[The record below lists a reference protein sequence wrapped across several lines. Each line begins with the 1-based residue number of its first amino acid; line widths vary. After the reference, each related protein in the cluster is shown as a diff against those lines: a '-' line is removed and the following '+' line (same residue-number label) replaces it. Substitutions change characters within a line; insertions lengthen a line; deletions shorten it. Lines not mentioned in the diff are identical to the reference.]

1 MNAHV
6 DPGKA
11 IKAAQELLRRRDIR
25 RKSETLHGFIECFWH
40 VLEPAVEFKTGW
52 ALHAMCEHL
61 EAVTRGDIKRLIINV
76 PPGMMKSLTTSVFW
90 PAWEWTTMPHMRVLS
105 TAYKTDLAE
114 RDSKKFGNLV
124 TSEAYKTIYRDVF
137 RTTKATTTD
146 VENNHFGFRKAMA
159 FQSLTGS
166 RGNRVVIDD
175 PLSVD
180 QAKSATELRNVAD
193 TFTEAVPSRL
203 NDPEKDAIVMIMQRL
218 HTQDPSGLA
227 IEHNLG
233 YELLML
239 PMEFEVDRRCHTSI
253 GFQDPRT
260 YEGELLFPER
270 FTREVVD
277 RDKHVMMSVN
287 GSYAV
292 AGQYQQRPAPRGG
305 GMFQR
310 EWLKPLPVKPQMVK
324 MFRGWDFAATEDAGA
339 ARTAG
344 VAMGIDVEGRF
355 VIWDVVKGRY
365 SPAGVEK
372 LLGLTAQMD
381 GRLVKGSIPKDP
393 GQAGKMQTEHWLKTV
408 LAGYTYTAS
417 PETGSKE
424 VRAEPFAAQCEVGNV
439 YLVEGDW
446 NKEFIEELEVF
457 PAGKFKDQVD
467 AASRAFTELTTK
479 PKSMLQSLN

>member
-6 DPGKA
+6 DPVKA
-11 IKAAQELLRRRDIR
+11 IKAAQELLRRRDVR
-25 RKSETLHGFIECFWH
+25 RKCERLHGFIETFWR
-40 VLEPAVEFKTGW
+40 VLEPGVEFKTGW
-52 ALHAMCEHL
+52 ALEAICEHL
-61 EAVTRGDIKRLIINV
+61 EAVTYGHIKRLVINV

-90 PAWEWTTMPHMRVLS
+90 PAWEWTTMPHLRVLS

-218 HTQDPSGLA
+218 HQLDPSGLA
-227 IEHNLG
+227 LDNNLG
-233 YELLML
+233 YEFLML
-239 PMEFEVDRRCHTSI
+239 PMEFEVSRRCHTSI
-253 GFQDPRT
+253 GFSDPRT

-270 FTREVVD
+270 FSREVVD
-277 RDKHVMMSVN
+277 RDKHVMSSVN
-287 GSYAV
+287 GTYAV

-305 GMFQR
+305 GMFKR
-310 EWLKPLPVKPQMVK
+310 EWFKPLPVCPPLLKV
-324 MFRGWDFAATEDAGA
+324 FRGWDFAATEDATA
-339 ARTAG
+339 ARTAA
-344 VAMGIDVEGRF
+344 VLMGIDAEGRF
-355 VIWDVVKGRY
+355 IIADVVKGRY

-372 LLGLTAQMD
+372 LLAITAQTD
-381 GRLVKGSIPKDP
+381 GRKVKGSIPKDP
-393 GQAGKMQTEHWLKTV
+393 GQAGKMQVEHWLKTV
-408 LAGYTYTAS
+408 LAGYTYHAT

-424 VRAEPFAAQCEVGNV
+424 TRAEPLAAQCEVGNV
-439 YLVEGDW
+439 YMVAGEW
-446 NKEFIEELEVF
+446 NKEFIEEAEVF